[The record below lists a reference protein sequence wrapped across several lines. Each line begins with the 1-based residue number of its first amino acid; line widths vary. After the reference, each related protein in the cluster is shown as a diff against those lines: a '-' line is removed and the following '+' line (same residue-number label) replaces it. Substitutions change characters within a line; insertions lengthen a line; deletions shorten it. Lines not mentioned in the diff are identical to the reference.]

1 MLSSIAFD
9 PPPPPP
15 APEPEIYTST
25 TPEGDVATIT
35 SETLD
40 EAAIL
45 NSVKD
50 VKAGGIC
57 VFVGTTRDT
66 FGDKPVSHL
75 SYTSY
80 SPLALKTILSI
91 LTRTRSLHPTLLHL
105 SCHHRLGTVDPGQT
119 SIVIAVSSPHRREA
133 FEACEWVLEEVK
145 RKVQV
150 WKREVYGTGEVLD
163 QAQGGGGEAGGVHPE
178 VSLTIHDGISSI
190 ASSLLTVQTS

>member
-66 FGDKPVSHL
+66 FGGSFW
-75 SYTSY
+75 
-80 SPLALKTILSI
+80 
-91 LTRTRSLHPTLLHL
+91 SLFLL
-105 SCHHRLGTVDPGQT
+105 
-119 SIVIAVSSPHRREA
+119 
-133 FEACEWVLEEVK
+133 
-145 RKVQV
+145 
-150 WKREVYGTGEVLD
+150 Y
-163 QAQGGGGEAGGVHPE
+163 
-178 VSLTIHDGISSI
+178 
-190 ASSLLTVQTS
+190 